1 MPKDFNTYD
10 VVVAVD
16 EATAQSIREQL
27 PRERDE
33 LCAPRNGA
41 PFGRHVEVLSDFVD
55 AYDVLLEQEAPAA
68 PPGLAPGVLTKEG
81 LQRLRPGEPL
91 RGVPPQVSV
100 GSPLCNL
107 PDCWQD
113 AEGSEV

>member
-1 MPKDFNTYD
+1 MKPRLRASASSCPRSATSSAHLGKDP
-10 VVVAVD
+10 
-16 EATAQSIREQL
+16 SIW
-27 PRERDE
+27 
-33 LCAPRNGA
+33 A
-41 PFGRHVEVLSDFVD
+41 RHVEVLSDFVD

-68 PPGLAPGVLTKEG
+68 PLGLAPGVLTKEG